1 MLYRNGRIYNGE
13 WAMSRKHGQGIM
25 QYPNGDAYE
34 GEWRDDLREGF
45 GV

>member
-1 MLYRNGRIYNGE
+1 
-13 WAMSRKHGQGIM
+13 MSRKHGQGIM